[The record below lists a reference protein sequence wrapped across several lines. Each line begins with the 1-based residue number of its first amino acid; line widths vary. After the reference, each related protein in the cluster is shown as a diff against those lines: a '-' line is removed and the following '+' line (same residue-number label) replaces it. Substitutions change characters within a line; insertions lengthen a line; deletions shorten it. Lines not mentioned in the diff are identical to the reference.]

1 MPALARVQVQVQ
13 GRGGQGSSDWLVG
26 RWKNTK
32 EREAPTPHQ
41 GRASRNTGLEA
52 SSVPPVSGTKH
63 SRVDGP
69 GSTFKTHLNLGKPR
83 VLAEPFFK
91 GKKKRRGGRR
101 NHTWRISSEERALFR
116 SCRGNQ
122 VGSPGLASVS
132 PHSSGPR
139 PSSWFHPH
147 AHLSC
152 SPALLPS
159 KTPESLINYKH
170 AFWSV
175 CRRQI
180 SVLAA
185 LFILLVSLIDR
196 TV

>member
-32 EREAPTPHQ
+32 EREVPTPHQ
-41 GRASRNTGLEA
+41 GQASRNTGLEA

-91 GKKKRRGGRR
+91 GKKKEEEEEETTRGESAQRSVHYSGAAVA
-101 NHTWRISSEERALFR
+101 IGSAAL
-116 SCRGNQ
+116 GWH
-122 VGSPGLASVS
+122 LS
-132 PHSSGPR
+132 PHTAG
-139 PSSWFHPH
+139 
-147 AHLSC
+147 A
-152 SPALLPS
+152 PALPPGSTPTPIFLARQLFSPVKPPS
-159 KTPESLINYKH
+159 L
-170 AFWSV
+170 
-175 CRRQI
+175 
-180 SVLAA
+180 
-185 LFILLVSLIDR
+185 
-196 TV
+196 